1 MPAAVLK
8 RNVAASPPE
17 HAREHRTVA
26 SMTATDSAN
35 FGCPMLTRIAT
46 RMPATGFQ
54 NAPRCSM
61 AWAIHNEDEAL
72 LCMYTADQIDC
83 WKAHPEKV
91 EGLRVRIAEDAE
103 TPAAD

>member
-1 MPAAVLK
+1 MPTAVLK
-8 RNVAASPPE
+8 RHVPVGQPD
-17 HAREHRTVA
+17 HGREVRSVA
-26 SMTATDSAN
+26 SMTSADVAN

-61 AWAIHNEDEAL
+61 AWALHNEDEAL
-72 LCMYTADQIDC
+72 LCMYTADLLDC

-91 EGLRVRIAEDAE
+91 EGLRARIAEDAAA
-103 TPAAD
+103 PAAD